1 MAEKFIEEIAKY
13 VQKYALQYGIKVH
26 SPIIAQA
33 VLESGCGTSELAKNA
48 HNYFGLKYRP
58 NRCPGASGIYN
69 KVGSEQT
76 SGGKYISSNMQWM
89 KFDTMADGV
98 KGYFDF
104 INIPNYANLKGV
116 TEPKK
121 YLELIKA
128 DKYATSHNYVQNL
141 LNVIK
146 KYNLTQ
152 YDIDNSTSQTVLKL
166 YRVQVGAYAKE
177 SNAKIIKEKLKNYGY
192 DCIVKK
198 IDGLYKCQVGAFSVE
213 DNARDLQRRL
223 RNIGFNA
230 FVAQE

>member
-1 MAEKFIEEIAKY
+1 MAGKFIEEIAKY
-13 VQKYALQYGIKVH
+13 VQKYARQYGIKVH

-33 VLESGCGTSELAKNA
+33 ILESGCGTSELAKNA
-48 HNYFGLKYRP
+48 CNYFGLKYRP
-58 NRCPGASGIYN
+58 NRCPSASGIYN
-69 KVGSEQT
+69 KIGSEQINN
-76 SGGKYISSNMQWM
+76 GKYISSNMQWM

-152 YDIDNSTSQTVLKL
+152 YDSGVKQSTTTAKL

-177 SNAKIIKEKLKNYGY
+177 SNAQIIKEKLKNYGY

>member
-13 VQKYALQYGIKVH
+13 VQKYARQYGIKVH

-33 VLESGCGTSELAKNA
+33 ILESGCGTSELAKNA
-48 HNYFGLKYRP
+48 CNYFGLKYRP
-58 NRCPGASGIYN
+58 NRCPSASGIYN
-69 KVGSEQT
+69 KIGSEQINN
-76 SGGKYISSNMQWM
+76 GKYISSNMQWM

-152 YDIDNSTSQTVLKL
+152 YDIDNNTSQIVLKL

-177 SNAKIIKEKLKNYGY
+177 SNAQIIKEKLKNYGY

-223 RNIGFNA
+223 RNIGFNS